1 MHLSRLVVCI
11 SVATVL
17 AACTTTPKPSM
28 TPQQLT
34 ANSPLDEQLLD
45 TLAKRLSVSAAL
57 GDQESEFMVAGLYF
71 ISRSQ
76 EQRKK
81 AVPWLIQ
88 LEKENNP
95 TATRALVRME
105 LEGAAG
111 YLSLDRYKKHKDLLA
126 KETPEMLVSIAELT
140 KFDDALRVTH
150 KAEMQRLVDT
160 HAPLCEQ
167 PLKDFKSKLPDDL
180 RATLTVSYL
189 RSCLIKYS
197 DKNSTARYAAVAE
210 ITDLFCKMR
219 NPNKPCSAQGYR
231 VLTKPTLTS
240 DDFKAASLAVGEI
253 LSHNDDYLKYQTHSL
268 GEEYKSSSKQV
279 FKRIAELKEAKNYT
293 AAIKEAE
300 QLKATKLPPLDAA
313 MTDFM
318 LATLMALREDKAD
331 VPQIVALYQALQSN
345 EWLSSKAR
353 WAGFMAMQEVLIKA
367 GRYQEMLQSST
378 QLIVKNQ
385 GPIEM
390 LPPTFMAEFKRLT
403 TPAPV
408 VPAPTATSSPAAVAV
423 H

>member
-1 MHLSRLVVCI
+1 MRLFRLAFCMG
-11 SVATVL
+11 VATAL
-17 AACTTTPKPSM
+17 AACTSTPKPSM

-34 ANSPLDEQLLD
+34 ANEPLNEKVLD
-45 TLAKRLSVSAAL
+45 DLAKSLTVSAAM
-57 GDQESEFMVAGLYF
+57 GDQESQFLVAGLYF

-76 EQRKK
+76 EQRKQ
-81 AVPWLIQ
+81 ALPWLIK
-88 LEKENNP
+88 LEQENNP

-105 LEGAAG
+105 LEGTGG
-111 YLSLDRYKKHKDLLA
+111 YLSLERYKKHKDLLA

-167 PLKDFKSKLPDDL
+167 PLQDFKSKLPDDL
-180 RATLTVSYL
+180 RATLSVSYL

-197 DKNSTARYAAVAE
+197 DKNSAARYAAVAE
-210 ITDLFCKMR
+210 ITELFCKMR

-231 VLTKPTLTS
+231 VLAKPTLTS
-240 DDFKAASLAVGEI
+240 EDFKAASLAVGEI
-253 LSHNDDYLKYQTHSL
+253 LSHNDDYLKYQSHSL
-268 GEEYKSSSKQV
+268 GEEFKSSTREV

-367 GRYQEMLQSST
+367 GRYQDMLQSST

-390 LPPTFMAEFKRLT
+390 LPPTFVAEFKRLT
-403 TPAPV
+403 TPAAAA
-408 VPAPTATSSPAAVAV
+408 PAPAVTSSPAPSTA

>member
-1 MHLSRLVVCI
+1 MRLSHLLVCMGL
-11 SVATVL
+11 ATTLV
-17 AACTTTPKPSM
+17 ACTSTPKPSM

-34 ANSPLDEQLLD
+34 ANRPLDEQVLD
-45 TLAKRLSVSAAL
+45 NLAKRLALPAAT
-57 GDQESEFMVAGLYF
+57 GDQESQFLVAGLYF

-76 EQRKK
+76 EQRKQ
-81 AVPWLIQ
+81 ALPWLIK
-88 LEKENNP
+88 LEKENNV

-105 LEGAAG
+105 LEGSGG
-111 YLSLDRYKKHKDLLA
+111 YISLERYNKHKALMA
-126 KETPEMLVSIAELT
+126 KEAPELLETIAELT

-231 VLTKPTLTS
+231 VLAKPTLTPE
-240 DDFKAASLAVGEI
+240 DFKAVSYAVGEI
-253 LSHNDDYLKYQTHSL
+253 LSQNDDYLEYQSHSL
-268 GEEYKSSSKQV
+268 GEDFKSSTKAV
-279 FKRIAELKEAKNYT
+279 FKRIAELKDAKNYT

-300 QLKATKLPPLDAA
+300 TLKATKLPPLDAA

-331 VPQIVALYQALQSN
+331 VPQIIALYQALQTN

-390 LPPTFMAEFKRLT
+390 LPPTFVSEFKRLT
-403 TPAPV
+403 TP
-408 VPAPTATSSPAAVAV
+408 VPPAAAGITSAQ
-423 H
+423 